1 MPRVRFTADP
11 ERFDTPPGEHYEAGQ
26 TYDLTA
32 DQANRWKSRG
42 IAVDAPPEP
51 DAVVAVEAVETAA
64 TVETVETVETA
75 TAEAEV
81 APVAAEPSGQT
92 TPADE
97 STASSPEP
105 MEGEIPFSTAARR
118 RK

>member
-1 MPRVRFTADP
+1 MPRIRFIADP

-42 IAVDAPPEP
+42 IAVDVPPEP
-51 DAVVAVEAVETAA
+51 SPEPETVAMVETAA
-64 TVETVETVETA
+64 AV
-75 TAEAEV
+75 AEA
-81 APVAAEPSGQT
+81 APVAAMGPVAAEQSDT
-92 TPADE
+92 ATPANE
-97 STASSPEP
+97 VPQETASSPEP

>member
-51 DAVVAVEAVETAA
+51 AHETTAAVEPAETVVA
-64 TVETVETVETA
+64 
-75 TAEAEV
+75 AE
-81 APVAAEPSGQT
+81 PVAAEPPDT
-92 TPADE
+92 AAPMDEPTPP
-97 STASSPEP
+97 PEP
-105 MEGEIPFSTAARR
+105 LDGEIPFSTAARR

>member
-1 MPRVRFTADP
+1 MPRIRFTADP

-42 IAVDAPPEP
+42 IAVDVPPEP
-51 DAVVAVEAVETAA
+51 SPEPETTA
-64 TVETVETVETA
+64 TVEPVEAA
-75 TAEAEV
+75 TAAAEV
-81 APVAAEPSGQT
+81 APVAAMAPVAAESPGPT

-97 STASSPEP
+97 PTTSSPEP